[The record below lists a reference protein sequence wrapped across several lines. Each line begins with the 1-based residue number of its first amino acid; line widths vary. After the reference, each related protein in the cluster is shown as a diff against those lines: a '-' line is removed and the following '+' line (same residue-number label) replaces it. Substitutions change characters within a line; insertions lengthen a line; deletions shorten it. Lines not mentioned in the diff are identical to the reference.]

1 MRILIE
7 EYQYEYEDVYDVLK
21 GLGVLQNVEGKVCL
35 SYVGYYF
42 NDDPDVNDCVFI
54 LPKVLLE
61 GEFGKE
67 KVFGH
72 IEPKDLIN
80 AEDCK
85 ELTTEEHTFIY
96 NLSVWIYRA
105 ITVFRDHE
113 FDRVEDGKRQ
123 SSIVFYKQAPMM
135 GHTRK
140 RRANTFLDV
149 LLTLQEWNKR
159 NESFVMFILKNL
171 HSGYN
176 KINWT
181 RTISRSQAVIQESIG
196 STRRQD
202 VSYLNPINKKRQ
214 INFDE
219 ELLVIYYSILQHMH
233 DKYGFPVSINVNF
246 PLIRGDKFARYIN
259 GYGKRRLKQIKYKYF
274 SDKALELWELCYAF
288 FDRPDNIM
296 LNVDQREYLLVK
308 SFHIVFEA
316 IIDELIAGDQKLP
329 KELKDQP
336 DGKRVDHLYQYKELT
351 NNDTDDNIYYIG
363 DSKYYKRGNSLG
375 NESVY
380 KQFTYARNV
389 IQWNID
395 LFNDGKAEDRNG
407 HVKLRDDVTEGYN
420 IIPNF
425 FISANQNVLQ
435 PEDDIKLIDSD
446 KEAGQ
451 SRQQYYLSRQFE
463 NRLFDRDTFLLAHY
477 DVNFL
482 FVIALYGRN
491 HQSSKVAWR
500 NKVRKMFRKE
510 IQQML
515 KDNFEFYAMTAHAD
529 VNADTYIKENFQT
542 LLGKVF
548 HPFENREGSDQQ
560 YYSLALRNPDK
571 EYEYYKNVKH
581 DAIRAEEA
589 RRRIADENEQVMFD
603 LKQAFYVAPCE
614 LGVDPRSLPEDVMP
628 IVEPR
633 SHDEIPKQ
641 FLTMHYLEN
650 YADTTIL
657 IGIVNGLDHLHWI
670 FSRKGGKRDD
680 AYNVRLGKEVHGGVV
695 KSRDYVRH
703 AKFVILYN
711 VGENKVYKAF
721 RVKNTGELTS
731 EQMIKQDYRN
741 PHHDKYFCYFFDEE
755 ITLGDFDIQGI
766 IEADKKKYEADP
778 KHKEKYAEGQPVYM
792 SGKELIKFRKKC
804 IQI

>member
-21 GLGVLQNVEGKVCL
+21 GLGVLQNVEGKVSL

-140 RRANTFLDV
+140 RMANTFLDV

-159 NESFVMFILKNL
+159 NESFVMFIVKNL

-246 PLIRGDKFARYIN
+246 PLIRGDKFARYIS

-351 NNDTDDNIYYIG
+351 NNDTDNNIYYIG

-375 NESVY
+375 KESVY

-395 LFNDGKAEDRNG
+395 LFNDGKAENRSG

-425 FISANQNVLQ
+425 FISANQNVLR
-435 PEDDIKLIDSD
+435 PENDIKLIDSD
-446 KEAGQ
+446 KEDGKR
-451 SRQQYYLSRQFE
+451 RQQYYLSRQFE

-482 FVIALYGRN
+482 FVVALYGRN
-491 HQSSKVAWR
+491 NSASKVQWR
-500 NKVRKMFRKE
+500 NKVRRMFRIE

-515 KDNFEFYAMTAHAD
+515 KENFEFYAMTAKSD
-529 VNADTYIKENFQT
+529 VNPDAYLRENFQQV
-542 LLGKVF
+542 LGKVY
-548 HPFENREGSDQQ
+548 HPFDNREGSDQQ
-560 YYSLALRNPDK
+560 YFSLALRKPEK
-571 EYEYYKNVKH
+571 EA
-581 DAIRAEEA
+581 DAAIREKVAS
-589 RRRIADENEQVMFD
+589 ENEAVMFE
-603 LKQAFYVAPCE
+603 LKHAFYIAKCP
-614 LGVDPRSLPEDVMP
+614 LGVDPRTLPEDVMP
-628 IVEPR
+628 RVEARP
-633 SHDEIPKQ
+633 HDVIPKQ

-650 YADTTIL
+650 YPKATFL
-657 IGIVNGLDHLHWI
+657 IGIVNGMEHLHWI

-680 AYNVRLGKEVHGGVV
+680 AYNVRLGKEAHGGVV
-695 KSRDYVRH
+695 KSRDYVKH

-711 VGENKVYKAF
+711 AGENKVYKAF
-721 RVKNTGELTS
+721 RVKNTGELTR
-731 EQMIKQDYRN
+731 EQMISQGYLR
-741 PHHDKYFCYFFDEE
+741 PRHDKYFCYFFDEE
-755 ITLGDFDIQGI
+755 ITLGEFDIHGI
-766 IEADKKKYEADP
+766 IEADKKKHEVDA
-778 KHKEKYAEGQPVYM
+778 KQKEKYAEGQPIFM
-792 SGKELIKFRKKC
+792 SGEELIKFRK
-804 IQI
+804 

>member
-7 EYQYEYEDVYDVLK
+7 EYQYDYEDVYGVLK
-21 GLGVLQNVEGKVCL
+21 GLGVLQDVEGKVSL

-42 NDDPDVNDCVFI
+42 NDDPDVSDCVFI

-72 IEPKDLIN
+72 IEPKNLIN
-80 AEDCK
+80 AEECK
-85 ELTTEEHTFIY
+85 ELTSEEHTFIY

-113 FDRVEDGKRQ
+113 FDRMEDGKRQ
-123 SSIVFYKQAPMM
+123 SSIVLYKQAPMM

-140 RRANTFLDV
+140 RKANTFLDV

-159 NESFVMFILKNL
+159 NESFVMFIVKNL
-171 HSGYN
+171 HAGYN

-181 RTISRSQAVIQESIG
+181 RTISRSQAVIQESISG
-196 STRRQD
+196 TRRQD

-219 ELLVIYYSILQHMH
+219 ELLIIYYSILQHMH

-246 PLIRGDKFARYIN
+246 PLIRGDKFKRYID

-316 IIDELIAGDQKLP
+316 IIDDLLTGDQKLP

-336 DGKRVDHLYQYKELT
+336 DGKRVDHLYQYQELT
-351 NNDTDDNIYYIG
+351 NNTTNDNIYYIG

-375 NESVY
+375 KESIC

-395 LFNDGKAEDRNG
+395 LFNDGKAEDQIG

-446 KEAGQ
+446 KKAEKR
-451 SRQQYYLSRQFE
+451 RQQYYLSRQFE

-482 FVIALYGRN
+482 FVVALYGRN
-491 HQSSKVAWR
+491 HSASKAQWR
-500 NKVRKMFRKE
+500 NKVRQMFRKE

-515 KDNFEFYAMTAHAD
+515 KENFEFYAMTAKSD
-529 VNADTYIKENFQT
+529 VNPDVYIRENFQQV
-542 LLGKVF
+542 LGKVY
-548 HPFENREGSDQQ
+548 HPFDNREGSDQQ
-560 YYSLALRNPDK
+560 YFSLALRKPEK
-571 EYEYYKNVKH
+571 ET
-581 DAIRAEEA
+581 DAAIRE
-589 RRRIADENEQVMFD
+589 RIASENEAVMFE
-603 LKQAFYVAPCE
+603 LKHVFYIAKCP
-614 LGVDPRSLPEDVMP
+614 LGVDPRTLPEDEMP

-633 SHDEIPKQ
+633 PHDVIPKQ

-650 YADTTIL
+650 YPKATFL
-657 IGIVNGLDHLHWI
+657 IGIVNDMEHLHWI

-695 KSRDYVRH
+695 KSRDYVKH
-703 AKFVILYN
+703 AKFVILYRA
-711 VGENKVYKAF
+711 GENKVYKAF
-721 RVKNTGELTS
+721 RVKNTGELTR
-731 EQMIKQDYRN
+731 EQMINQGYLY
-741 PHHDKYFCYFFDEE
+741 PGHDRYFCYFFDEE
-755 ITLGDFDIQGI
+755 ITLGEFDIEAI
-766 IEADKKKYEADP
+766 IEAERARNA
-778 KHKEKYAEGQPVYM
+778 EYAKGMPLYM
-792 SGKELIKFRKKC
+792 SGEELIKYRKGLTELTLV
-804 IQI
+804 

>member
-7 EYQYEYEDVYDVLK
+7 EYQYDYEDVYDVLK
-21 GLGVLQNVEGKVCL
+21 GLGVLQDVEGKVSL
-35 SYVGYYF
+35 SYVGYYY

-72 IEPKDLIN
+72 IEPRDLIN

-85 ELTTEEHTFIY
+85 DLTSEEHTFIY

-123 SSIVFYKQAPMM
+123 SSIVLYKQAPMM

-140 RRANTFLDV
+140 RKANTFLDV

-159 NESFVMFILKNL
+159 NESFVMFIVKNL

-196 STRRQD
+196 GTRRQD

-214 INFDE
+214 VNFDE

-246 PLIRGDKFARYIN
+246 PLIRGDKFARYIG

-336 DGKRVDHLYQYKELT
+336 DGKRVDHIYQYQELT
-351 NNDTDDNIYYIG
+351 NNTTDDNIYYIG

-375 NESVY
+375 KESIY

-395 LFNDGKAEDRNG
+395 LFNDGKEEEKNG

-425 FISANQNVLQ
+425 FISANQNVLR

-446 KEAGQ
+446 KEADKR
-451 SRQQYYLSRQFE
+451 RQQYYLSRQFE

-482 FVIALYGRN
+482 FVVALYGRN
-491 HQSSKVAWR
+491 HSASKALWR
-500 NKVRKMFRKE
+500 NKVRQMFRKE

-515 KDNFEFYAMTAHAD
+515 KENFEFYAMTAKSD
-529 VNADTYIKENFQT
+529 VNPDVYIKENFQS
-542 LLGKVF
+542 LLGKVY
-548 HPFENREGSDQQ
+548 HPFDNREGSDQQ
-560 YYSLALRNPDK
+560 YFSLALRKPEK
-571 EYEYYKNVKH
+571 ES
-581 DAIRAEEA
+581 DATIRAKVA
-589 RRRIADENEQVMFD
+589 SENEAVMFE
-603 LKQAFYVAPCE
+603 LKNAFYIAKCP
-614 LGVDPRSLPEDVMP
+614 LGVDPRTLPEDKMP

-633 SHDEIPKQ
+633 PHDVIPKQ

-650 YADTTIL
+650 YPKATFL
-657 IGIVNGLDHLHWI
+657 IGIVNGYEHLNWI
-670 FSRKGGKRDD
+670 FSRNGGKRDD
-680 AYNVRLGKEVHGGVV
+680 AYNVRLGKDVHGGVV
-695 KSRDYVRH
+695 KSRDYVKH
-703 AKFVILYN
+703 AKFVILYMD
-711 VGENKVYKAF
+711 GEKKVYKAF
-721 RVKNTGELTS
+721 RVKNTGELTH
-731 EQMIKQDYRN
+731 EQMISQGYLN
-741 PHHDKYFCYFFDEE
+741 PRHDRYFCYFFDEE
-755 ITLGDFDIQGI
+755 ITLGEFDIETI
-766 IEADKKKYEADP
+766 IEA
-778 KHKEKYAEGQPVYM
+778 EKTRNAGYAKGMPIYVNGE
-792 SGKELIKFRKKC
+792 ELIKLRK
-804 IQI
+804 

>member
-21 GLGVLQNVEGKVCL
+21 GLGVLQDVEGKVSL

-42 NDDPDVNDCVFI
+42 NDDPDVNNCVFI

-85 ELTTEEHTFIY
+85 ELTSEEHTFIY

-159 NESFVMFILKNL
+159 NESFVMFIVKDL

-246 PLIRGDKFARYIN
+246 PLIRGDKFARYIS

-296 LNVDQREYLLVK
+296 LNVDQREYMLVK

-375 NESVY
+375 KESVY

-395 LFNDGKAEDRNG
+395 LFNDGKAEDRSG

-425 FISANQNVLQ
+425 FISANQNVLR
-435 PEDDIKLIDSD
+435 PENDIKLIDSD
-446 KEAGQ
+446 KEDGKR
-451 SRQQYYLSRQFE
+451 RQQYYLSRQFE

-482 FVIALYGRN
+482 FVVALYGRN
-491 HQSSKVAWR
+491 NSASKVQWR
-500 NKVRKMFRKE
+500 NKVRRMFRIE

-515 KDNFEFYAMTAHAD
+515 KENFEFYAMTAKSD
-529 VNADTYIKENFQT
+529 VNPDAYLRENFQQV
-542 LLGKVF
+542 LGKVY
-548 HPFENREGSDQQ
+548 HPFDNREGSDQQ
-560 YYSLALRNPDK
+560 YFSLALRKPEK
-571 EYEYYKNVKH
+571 EA
-581 DAIRAEEA
+581 DAAIREKVAS
-589 RRRIADENEQVMFD
+589 ENEAVMFE
-603 LKQAFYVAPCE
+603 LKHAFYIAKCP
-614 LGVDPRSLPEDVMP
+614 LGVDPRTLPEDVMP
-628 IVEPR
+628 RVEARP
-633 SHDEIPKQ
+633 HDVIPKQ

-650 YADTTIL
+650 YPKATFL
-657 IGIVNGLDHLHWI
+657 IGIVNGMEHLHWI

-680 AYNVRLGKEVHGGVV
+680 AYNVRLGKEAHGGVV
-695 KSRDYVRH
+695 KSRDYVKH

-711 VGENKVYKAF
+711 AGENKVYKAF
-721 RVKNTGELTS
+721 RVKNTGELTR
-731 EQMIKQDYRN
+731 EQMISQGYLR
-741 PHHDKYFCYFFDEE
+741 PRHDKYFCYFFDEE
-755 ITLGDFDIQGI
+755 ITLGEFYIHGI
-766 IEADKKKYEADP
+766 IEADKKKHEVDA
-778 KHKEKYAEGQPVYM
+778 KQKEEYAEGQPIFM
-792 SGKELIKFRKKC
+792 SGEELIKFRK
-804 IQI
+804 

>member
-7 EYQYEYEDVYDVLK
+7 EYQYDYEDVYDVLR
-21 GLGVLQNVEGKVCL
+21 GLGVLQDVEGKVSL

-72 IEPKDLIN
+72 FEPRDLIK

-85 ELTTEEHTFIY
+85 DLTTEEHAFIY

-113 FDRVEDGKRQ
+113 FDRMEDGKRQ
-123 SSIVFYKQAPMM
+123 SSIVLYKRAPMM

-140 RRANTFLDV
+140 RKANTFLDV

-159 NESFVMFILKNL
+159 NESFVMFIVKNL
-171 HSGYN
+171 HSGHN
-176 KINWT
+176 KINWM

-196 STRRQD
+196 GTCRQD

-246 PLIRGDKFARYIN
+246 PLIRGDKFKRYIG

-274 SDKALELWELCYAF
+274 SDKALELWELSYAF

-308 SFHIVFEA
+308 SFHVVFEA

-336 DGKRVDHLYQYKELT
+336 DGKRVDHIYQYHELT
-351 NNDTDDNIYYIG
+351 NNDKDDNIYYIG

-375 NESVY
+375 KESIY

-395 LFNDGKAEDRNG
+395 LFNDGKTEEKYG

-425 FISANQNVLQ
+425 FISANQNVLL
-435 PEDDIKLIDSD
+435 PEDDIKLIDND
-446 KEAGQ
+446 KEADKR
-451 SRQQYYLSRQFE
+451 RQQYYLSRQFK

-482 FVIALYGRN
+482 FVVALYGRN
-491 HQSSKVAWR
+491 HSASKAQWRSKVR
-500 NKVRKMFRKE
+500 QMFRNE

-515 KDNFEFYAMTAHAD
+515 KENFEFYAITAKSD
-529 VNADTYIKENFQT
+529 VNPDVYIKENFQK
-542 LLGKVF
+542 LLGKVY
-548 HPFENREGSDQQ
+548 HPFDNREGSDQQ
-560 YYSLALRNPDK
+560 YFSLALRKPEKEK
-571 EYEYYKNVKH
+571 EYYEKVVKNPALGEKMMK
-581 DAIRAEEA
+581 E
-589 RRRIADENEQVMFD
+589 IADENEAVMFD
-603 LKQAFYVAPCE
+603 LRQAFYIAKCPLGIAP
-614 LGVDPRSLPEDVMP
+614 RMLPEDEMP

-633 SHDEIPKQ
+633 PHDVIPKQ

-650 YADTTIL
+650 YPKATFL
-657 IGIVNGLDHLHWI
+657 IGIVNGYEHLNWI
-670 FSRKGGKRDD
+670 FSRNGGKRDD
-680 AYNVRLGKEVHGGVV
+680 AYNVRLGKDVHGGVV
-695 KSRDYVRH
+695 KSRDYVKH
-703 AKFVILYN
+703 AKFVILYMD
-711 VGENKVYKAF
+711 GEKKVYKAF
-721 RVKNTGELTS
+721 RVKNTGELS
-731 EQMIKQDYRN
+731 REQMISQGYLN
-741 PHHDKYFCYFFDEE
+741 PRHDRYFCYFFDEE
-755 ITLGDFDIQGI
+755 ITLGNFDINEI
-766 IEADKKKYEADP
+766 IKTDKKKHEADT
-778 KHKEKYAEGQPVYM
+778 KQKEEYAKGQPVFM
-792 SGKELIKFRKKC
+792 SGEELIKFRK
-804 IQI
+804 

>member
-21 GLGVLQNVEGKVCL
+21 GLGVLQDVEGKVSL

-42 NDDPDVNDCVFI
+42 NDNPDVNDCVFI

-80 AEDCK
+80 ADECK
-85 ELTTEEHTFIY
+85 DLTSEEHTFIY

-123 SSIVFYKQAPMM
+123 SSIVLYKQAPTM

-140 RRANTFLDV
+140 RKANTFLDV

-159 NESFVMFILKNL
+159 NESFVMFMVKNL

-181 RTISRSQAVIQESIG
+181 RTISRSQAVIQESTSG
-196 STRRQD
+196 TRRQD

-219 ELLVIYYSILQHMH
+219 ELLIIYYSILQHMH
-233 DKYGFPVSINVNF
+233 DEYGFPVRINVNF
-246 PLIRGDKFARYIN
+246 SLIQGEKFKRYIN

-274 SDKALELWELCYAF
+274 SDKALELWEMCYAF
-288 FDRPDNIM
+288 FDRPNNIM

-316 IIDELIAGDQKLP
+316 IIDELIAGDQTLP
-329 KELKDQP
+329 KELKDQA
-336 DGKRVDHLYQYKELT
+336 DGKRVDHLYQYQELT
-351 NNDTDDNIYYIG
+351 NNDKNENIYYIG

-375 NESVY
+375 KESIY

-395 LFNDGKAEDRNG
+395 LFNDGKAEEKNG
-407 HVKLRDDVTEGYN
+407 HAKLRDDVTEGYN

-425 FISANQNVLQ
+425 FISANQNVLLA
-435 PEDDIKLIDSD
+435 EDDIKLIDSD
-446 KEAGQ
+446 KEENRR
-451 SRQQYYLSRQFE
+451 RQQYYLSRQFE

-482 FVIALYGRN
+482 FVVALYGRN
-491 HQSSKVAWR
+491 NSASKELWR
-500 NKVRKMFRKE
+500 QKVRKMFRTE
-510 IQQML
+510 IQKML
-515 KDNFEFYAMTAHAD
+515 KENFEFYAMTAKSN
-529 VNADTYIKENFQT
+529 VNPDAYIRENFQQV
-542 LLGKVF
+542 LGKVY
-548 HPFENREGSDQQ
+548 HPFDNREGSDQQ
-560 YYSLALRNPDK
+560 YFSLALRKPEKESNPEVSAK
-571 EYEYYKNVKH
+571 ISN
-581 DAIRAEEA
+581 
-589 RRRIADENEQVMFD
+589 ENEAVMFA
-603 LKQAFYVAPCE
+603 LRQAFYIAKCP
-614 LGVDPRSLPEDVMP
+614 LGVDPKTLPEDVMP
-628 IVEPR
+628 KVEARP
-633 SHDEIPKQ
+633 HDEIPKEY
-641 FLTMHYLEN
+641 LTMHHLEQ
-650 YADTTIL
+650 YPDATFL
-657 IGIVNGLDHLHWI
+657 IGGFNGVNQLNWI
-670 FSRKGGKRDD
+670 FSRRGGKRDD
-680 AYNVRLGKEVHGGVV
+680 AYNVRIGKDVHGGVI
-695 KSRDYVRH
+695 KSRENIRH
-703 AKFVILYN
+703 AKFVILYEFEKEDK
-711 VGENKVYKAF
+711 GVYKAF
-721 RVKNTGELTS
+721 RVKNIGELTKQ
-731 EQMIKQDYRN
+731 QMVDTGYIN
-741 PHHDKYFCYFFDEE
+741 PRHDAYLCYFFDEE
-755 ITLGDFDIQGI
+755 ITLGEFDIKKI
-766 IEADKKKYEADP
+766 IEADRMKHEADT
-778 KHKEKYAEGQPVYM
+778 KQKKEYAEGQPVYM
-792 SGKELIKFRKKC
+792 SGKELINFRK
-804 IQI
+804 

>member
-7 EYQYEYEDVYDVLK
+7 EYQYKYEDVCDVLK
-21 GLGVLQNVEGKVCL
+21 GLGVLQDVEGKVSL

-72 IEPKDLIN
+72 IEPRDLIN

-85 ELTTEEHTFIY
+85 DLTTEEHTFIY

-123 SSIVFYKQAPMM
+123 SSIVLYKQAPMM

-140 RRANTFLDV
+140 RKANTFLDV

-159 NESFVMFILKNL
+159 NESFVMFIVKNL

-196 STRRQD
+196 GTRRQD

-246 PLIRGDKFARYIN
+246 PLIRGDKFKRYIDS
-259 GYGKRRLKQIKYKYF
+259 YGKRRLKQIKYKYF

-336 DGKRVDHLYQYKELT
+336 DGKRVDHLYQYQELT
-351 NNDTDDNIYYIG
+351 NNDKNDNIYYIG

-375 NESVY
+375 KESIY

-395 LFNDGKAEDRNG
+395 LFNDGKAEEKSG

-425 FISANQNVLQ
+425 FISANQNVLR

-446 KEAGQ
+446 KEE
-451 SRQQYYLSRQFE
+451 SKRRQQYYLSRQFE

-482 FVIALYGRN
+482 FVVAFYGRN
-491 HQSSKVAWR
+491 NAASKVQWR
-500 NKVRKMFRKE
+500 NKVRRMFRTE

-515 KDNFEFYAMTAHAD
+515 KENFEFYAMTAKSD
-529 VNADTYIKENFQT
+529 VSPDTYIRENFQQV
-542 LLGKVF
+542 LGKVY
-548 HPFENREGSDQQ
+548 HPFDNREGSDQQ
-560 YYSLALRNPDK
+560 YFSLALRKPEKESNPEVSAK
-571 EYEYYKNVKH
+571 ISN
-581 DAIRAEEA
+581 
-589 RRRIADENEQVMFD
+589 ENEAVMFA
-603 LKQAFYVAPCE
+603 LRQAFYIAKCP
-614 LGVDPRSLPEDVMP
+614 LGVDPKTLPEDIMP
-628 IVEPR
+628 KVEARP
-633 SHDEIPKQ
+633 HDEIPKEY
-641 FLTMHYLEN
+641 LTMHHLEQ
-650 YADTTIL
+650 YPDATFL
-657 IGIVNGLDHLHWI
+657 IGGFNGVNQLNWI
-670 FSRKGGKRDD
+670 FSRRGGKRDD
-680 AYNVRLGKEVHGGVV
+680 AYNVRIGKDVHGGVI
-695 KSRDYVRH
+695 KSRENIRH
-703 AKFVILYN
+703 AKFVILYEFEKEDK
-711 VGENKVYKAF
+711 GVYKAF
-721 RVKNTGELTS
+721 RVKNVGELTKQ
-731 EQMIKQDYRN
+731 QMIDTGYIN
-741 PHHDKYFCYFFDEE
+741 PRHEVYLCYFFDEE
-755 ITLGDFDIQGI
+755 ITLGEFDIKKI
-766 IEADKKKYEADP
+766 IEADRMKHEADS
-778 KHKEKYAEGQPVYM
+778 KQKKEYAEGQPVYM
-792 SGKELIKFRKKC
+792 SGKELINFRK
-804 IQI
+804 

>member
-21 GLGVLQNVEGKVCL
+21 GLGVLQDVEGKVSL

-123 SSIVFYKQAPMM
+123 LSIVFYKQAPMM

-140 RRANTFLDV
+140 RMANTFLDV

-159 NESFVMFILKNL
+159 NESFVMFIVKNL

-246 PLIRGDKFARYIN
+246 PLIRGDKFARYIS

-375 NESVY
+375 KESVY

-395 LFNDGKAEDRNG
+395 LFNDGKAEDRSG

-425 FISANQNVLQ
+425 FISANQNVLR
-435 PEDDIKLIDSD
+435 PENDIKLIDSD
-446 KEAGQ
+446 KEDGKR
-451 SRQQYYLSRQFE
+451 RQQYYLSRQFE

-482 FVIALYGRN
+482 FVVALYGRN
-491 HQSSKVAWR
+491 NSASKVQWR
-500 NKVRKMFRKE
+500 NKVRRMFRIE

-515 KDNFEFYAMTAHAD
+515 KENFEFYAMTAKSD
-529 VNADTYIKENFQT
+529 VNPDAYLRENFQQV
-542 LLGKVF
+542 LGKVY
-548 HPFENREGSDQQ
+548 HPFDNREGSDQQ
-560 YYSLALRNPDK
+560 YFSLALRKPEK
-571 EYEYYKNVKH
+571 EA
-581 DAIRAEEA
+581 DAAIREKVAS
-589 RRRIADENEQVMFD
+589 ENEAVMFE
-603 LKQAFYVAPCE
+603 LKHAFYIAKCP
-614 LGVDPRSLPEDVMP
+614 LGVDPRTLPEDVMP
-628 IVEPR
+628 RVEARP
-633 SHDEIPKQ
+633 HDVIPKQ

-650 YADTTIL
+650 YPKATFL
-657 IGIVNGLDHLHWI
+657 IGIVNGMEHLHWI

-680 AYNVRLGKEVHGGVV
+680 AYNVRLGKEAHGGVV
-695 KSRDYVRH
+695 KSRDYVKH

-711 VGENKVYKAF
+711 AGENKVYKAF
-721 RVKNTGELTS
+721 RVKNTGELTR
-731 EQMIKQDYRN
+731 EQMISQGYLR
-741 PHHDKYFCYFFDEE
+741 PRHDKYFCYFFDEE
-755 ITLGDFDIQGI
+755 ITLGEFDIHGI
-766 IEADKKKYEADP
+766 IEADKKKREVDA
-778 KHKEKYAEGQPVYM
+778 KQKEEYAEGQPIFM
-792 SGKELIKFRKKC
+792 SGEELIKFRK
-804 IQI
+804 

>member
-21 GLGVLQNVEGKVCL
+21 GLGVLQDVEGKVSL

-159 NESFVMFILKNL
+159 NESFVMFIVKDL

-246 PLIRGDKFARYIN
+246 PLIRGDKFARYIS

-274 SDKALELWELCYAF
+274 SDKALELWELCHAF

-296 LNVDQREYLLVK
+296 LNVDQREYMLVK

-375 NESVY
+375 KESVY

-395 LFNDGKAEDRNG
+395 LFNDGKAEDRSG

-425 FISANQNVLQ
+425 FISANQNVLR
-435 PEDDIKLIDSD
+435 PENDIKLIDSD
-446 KEAGQ
+446 KEDGKR
-451 SRQQYYLSRQFE
+451 RQQYYLSRQFE

-482 FVIALYGRN
+482 FVVALYGRN
-491 HQSSKVAWR
+491 NSASKVQWR
-500 NKVRKMFRKE
+500 NKVRRMFRIE

-515 KDNFEFYAMTAHAD
+515 KENFEFYAMTAKSD
-529 VNADTYIKENFQT
+529 VNPDAYLRENFQQV
-542 LLGKVF
+542 LGKVY
-548 HPFENREGSDQQ
+548 HPFDNREGSDQQ
-560 YYSLALRNPDK
+560 YFSLALRKPEK
-571 EYEYYKNVKH
+571 EA
-581 DAIRAEEA
+581 DAAIREKVAS
-589 RRRIADENEQVMFD
+589 ENEAVMFE
-603 LKQAFYVAPCE
+603 LKHAFYIAKCP
-614 LGVDPRSLPEDVMP
+614 LGVDPITLPEDVMP
-628 IVEPR
+628 RVEARP
-633 SHDEIPKQ
+633 HDVIPKQ

-650 YADTTIL
+650 YPKATFL
-657 IGIVNGLDHLHWI
+657 IGIVNGMEHLHWI

-680 AYNVRLGKEVHGGVV
+680 AYNVRLGKEAHGGVV
-695 KSRDYVRH
+695 KSRDYVKH

-711 VGENKVYKAF
+711 AGENKVYKAF
-721 RVKNTGELTS
+721 RVKNTGELTR
-731 EQMIKQDYRN
+731 EQMISQGYLR
-741 PHHDKYFCYFFDEE
+741 PRHDKYFCYFFDEE
-755 ITLGDFDIQGI
+755 ITLGEFDIHGI
-766 IEADKKKYEADP
+766 IEADKKKHEVDA
-778 KHKEKYAEGQPVYM
+778 KQKEEYAEGQPIFM
-792 SGKELIKFRKKC
+792 SGEELIKFRK
-804 IQI
+804 

>member
-7 EYQYEYEDVYDVLK
+7 EYQYDYEDVYDVLK
-21 GLGVLQNVEGKVCL
+21 GLGVLQDVEGKVSL
-35 SYVGYYF
+35 SYVGYYY

-72 IEPKDLIN
+72 IEPRDLIN

-85 ELTTEEHTFIY
+85 DLTSEEHTFIY

-123 SSIVFYKQAPMM
+123 SSIVLYKQAPMM

-140 RRANTFLDV
+140 RKANTFLDV

-159 NESFVMFILKNL
+159 NESFVMFIVKNL

-181 RTISRSQAVIQESIG
+181 RTISRSQTVIQESIG
-196 STRRQD
+196 GTRRQD

-214 INFDE
+214 VSFDE

-246 PLIRGDKFARYIN
+246 PLIRGDKFARYIG

-274 SDKALELWELCYAF
+274 SDKALELWELCYTF

-336 DGKRVDHLYQYKELT
+336 DGKRVDHIYQYQELT
-351 NNDTDDNIYYIG
+351 NNTTDDNIYYIG

-375 NESVY
+375 KESIY

-395 LFNDGKAEDRNG
+395 LFNDGKEEEKNG

-425 FISANQNVLQ
+425 FISANQNVLR

-446 KEAGQ
+446 KEADKR
-451 SRQQYYLSRQFE
+451 RQQYYLSRQFE

-482 FVIALYGRN
+482 FVVALYGRN
-491 HQSSKVAWR
+491 HSASKALWR
-500 NKVRKMFRKE
+500 NKVRQMFRKE

-515 KDNFEFYAMTAHAD
+515 KENFEFYAMTAKSD
-529 VNADTYIKENFQT
+529 VNPDVYIKENFQS
-542 LLGKVF
+542 LLGKVY
-548 HPFENREGSDQQ
+548 HPFDNREGSDQQ
-560 YYSLALRNPDK
+560 YFSLALRKPEK
-571 EYEYYKNVKH
+571 ES
-581 DAIRAEEA
+581 DATIRAKVA
-589 RRRIADENEQVMFD
+589 SENEAVMFE
-603 LKQAFYVAPCE
+603 LKNAFYIAKCP
-614 LGVDPRSLPEDVMP
+614 LGVDPRTLPEDKMP
-628 IVEPR
+628 IIEPR
-633 SHDEIPKQ
+633 PHDVIPKQ

-650 YADTTIL
+650 YPKATFL
-657 IGIVNGLDHLHWI
+657 IGIVNGYEHLNWI
-670 FSRKGGKRDD
+670 FSRNGGKRDD
-680 AYNVRLGKEVHGGVV
+680 AYNVRLGKDVHGGVV
-695 KSRDYVRH
+695 KSRDYVKH
-703 AKFVILYN
+703 AKFVILYMD
-711 VGENKVYKAF
+711 GEKKVYKAF
-721 RVKNTGELTS
+721 RVKNTGELTH
-731 EQMIKQDYRN
+731 EQMISQGYLN
-741 PHHDKYFCYFFDEE
+741 PRHNRYFCYFFDEE
-755 ITLGDFDIQGI
+755 ITLGEFDIETI
-766 IEADKKKYEADP
+766 IEA
-778 KHKEKYAEGQPVYM
+778 EKTRNAGYAKGMPIYM
-792 SGKELIKFRKKC
+792 NGEELIKFRK
-804 IQI
+804 

>member
-7 EYQYEYEDVYDVLK
+7 EYQYDYEDVYDVLK
-21 GLGVLQNVEGKVCL
+21 GLGVLQDVEGKVSL
-35 SYVGYYF
+35 SYVGYYY

-72 IEPKDLIN
+72 IEPRDLIN

-85 ELTTEEHTFIY
+85 DLTSEEHTFIY

-123 SSIVFYKQAPMM
+123 SSIVLYKQAPMM

-140 RRANTFLDV
+140 RKANTFLDV

-159 NESFVMFILKNL
+159 NESFVMFIVKNL

-196 STRRQD
+196 GTRRQD

-214 INFDE
+214 VNFDE

-246 PLIRGDKFARYIN
+246 PLIRGDKFARHIG

-336 DGKRVDHLYQYKELT
+336 DGKRVDHIYQYQELT
-351 NNDTDDNIYYIG
+351 NNTTDDNIYYIG

-375 NESVY
+375 KESIY

-395 LFNDGKAEDRNG
+395 LFNDGKEEEKNG

-425 FISANQNVLQ
+425 FISANQNVLR

-446 KEAGQ
+446 KEADKR
-451 SRQQYYLSRQFE
+451 RQQYYLSRQFE

-482 FVIALYGRN
+482 FVVALYGRN
-491 HQSSKVAWR
+491 HSASKALWR
-500 NKVRKMFRKE
+500 NKVRQMFRKE

-515 KDNFEFYAMTAHAD
+515 KENFEFYAMTAKSD
-529 VNADTYIKENFQT
+529 VNPDVYIKENFQS
-542 LLGKVF
+542 LLGKVY
-548 HPFENREGSDQQ
+548 HPFDNREGSDQQ
-560 YYSLALRNPDK
+560 YFSLALRKPEK
-571 EYEYYKNVKH
+571 ES
-581 DAIRAEEA
+581 DATIRAKVA
-589 RRRIADENEQVMFD
+589 SENEAVMFE
-603 LKQAFYVAPCE
+603 LKNAFYIAKCP
-614 LGVDPRSLPEDVMP
+614 LGVDPRTLPEDKMP

-633 SHDEIPKQ
+633 PHDVIPKQ

-650 YADTTIL
+650 YPKATFL
-657 IGIVNGLDHLHWI
+657 IGIVNGYEHLNWI
-670 FSRKGGKRDD
+670 FSRNGGKRDD
-680 AYNVRLGKEVHGGVV
+680 AYNVRLGKDVHGGVV
-695 KSRDYVRH
+695 KSRDYVKH
-703 AKFVILYN
+703 AKFVILYMD
-711 VGENKVYKAF
+711 GEKKVYKAF
-721 RVKNTGELTS
+721 RVKNTGELTH
-731 EQMIKQDYRN
+731 EQ
-741 PHHDKYFCYFFDEE
+741 
-755 ITLGDFDIQGI
+755 
-766 IEADKKKYEADP
+766 
-778 KHKEKYAEGQPVYM
+778 
-792 SGKELIKFRKKC
+792 
-804 IQI
+804 

>member
-21 GLGVLQNVEGKVCL
+21 GLGVLQDVEGKVSL

-140 RRANTFLDV
+140 RMANTFLDV

-159 NESFVMFILKNL
+159 NESFVMFIVKNL

-246 PLIRGDKFARYIN
+246 PLIRGDKFARYIS

-375 NESVY
+375 KESVY

-395 LFNDGKAEDRNG
+395 LFNDGKAEDRSG

-425 FISANQNVLQ
+425 FISANQNVLR
-435 PEDDIKLIDSD
+435 PENDIKLIDSD
-446 KEAGQ
+446 KEDGKR
-451 SRQQYYLSRQFE
+451 RQQYYLSRQFE

-482 FVIALYGRN
+482 FVVALYGRN
-491 HQSSKVAWR
+491 NSASKVQWR
-500 NKVRKMFRKE
+500 NKVRRMFRIE

-515 KDNFEFYAMTAHAD
+515 KENFEFYAMTAKSD
-529 VNADTYIKENFQT
+529 VNPDAYLRENFQQV
-542 LLGKVF
+542 LGKVY
-548 HPFENREGSDQQ
+548 HPFDNREGSDQQ
-560 YYSLALRNPDK
+560 YFSLALRKPEK
-571 EYEYYKNVKH
+571 EA
-581 DAIRAEEA
+581 DAAIREKVAS
-589 RRRIADENEQVMFD
+589 ENEAVMFE
-603 LKQAFYVAPCE
+603 LKHAFYIAKCP
-614 LGVDPRSLPEDVMP
+614 LGVDPRTLPEDVMP
-628 IVEPR
+628 RVEARP
-633 SHDEIPKQ
+633 HDVIPKQ

-650 YADTTIL
+650 YPKATFL
-657 IGIVNGLDHLHWI
+657 IGIVNGMEHLHWI

-680 AYNVRLGKEVHGGVV
+680 AYNVRLGKEAHGGVV
-695 KSRDYVRH
+695 KSRDYVKH

-711 VGENKVYKAF
+711 AGENKVYKAF
-721 RVKNTGELTS
+721 RVKNTGELTH
-731 EQMIKQDYRN
+731 EQMISQGYLR
-741 PHHDKYFCYFFDEE
+741 PRHDKYFCYFFDEE
-755 ITLGDFDIQGI
+755 ITLGEFDIHGI
-766 IEADKKKYEADP
+766 IEADKKKHEVDA
-778 KHKEKYAEGQPVYM
+778 KQKEEYAEGQPIFM
-792 SGKELIKFRKKC
+792 SGDELIKFRK
-804 IQI
+804 

>member
-21 GLGVLQNVEGKVCL
+21 GLGVLQDVEGKVSL

-123 SSIVFYKQAPMM
+123 SSIVLYKQAPMM

-140 RRANTFLDV
+140 RKANTFLDV

-159 NESFVMFILKNL
+159 NESFVMFIVKNL

-181 RTISRSQAVIQESIG
+181 RTISRSQAVIQEGIG
-196 STRRQD
+196 GTRRQD

-246 PLIRGDKFARYIN
+246 PLIRGDKFERYIN

-336 DGKRVDHLYQYKELT
+336 DGKRVDHLYQYQELT
-351 NNDTDDNIYYIG
+351 NNDKNDNIYYIG

-375 NESVY
+375 KESIY

-451 SRQQYYLSRQFE
+451 RRQQYYLSRQFE

-542 LLGKVF
+542 LLGKVY

-560 YYSLALRNPDK
+560 YFSLALRKPEKERNPK
-571 EYEYYKNVKH
+571 VSAKISN
-581 DAIRAEEA
+581 
-589 RRRIADENEQVMFD
+589 ENEAVMFA
-603 LKQAFYVAPCE
+603 LRQAFYIAKCP
-614 LGVDPRSLPEDVMP
+614 LGVDPKTLPEDIMP
-628 IVEPR
+628 KVEARP
-633 SHDEIPKQ
+633 HDEIPKEY
-641 FLTMHYLEN
+641 LTMHHLEQ
-650 YADTTIL
+650 YPDATFL
-657 IGIVNGLDHLHWI
+657 IGGFNGVNQLNWI
-670 FSRKGGKRDD
+670 FSRRGGKRDD
-680 AYNVRLGKEVHGGVV
+680 AYNVRIGKDVHGGVI
-695 KSRDYVRH
+695 KSRENIRH
-703 AKFVILYN
+703 AKFVILYEFEKEDK
-711 VGENKVYKAF
+711 GVYKAF
-721 RVKNTGELTS
+721 RVKNIGELTKQ
-731 EQMIKQDYRN
+731 QMIDTGYIN
-741 PHHDKYFCYFFDEE
+741 PRHDAYLCYFFDEE
-755 ITLGDFDIQGI
+755 ITLGEFDIKKI
-766 IEADKKKYEADP
+766 IEADRMKHEADS
-778 KHKEKYAEGQPVYM
+778 KQKKEYADGQPVYM
-792 SGKELIKFRKKC
+792 SGKELINYRK
-804 IQI
+804 

>member
-21 GLGVLQNVEGKVCL
+21 GLGVLQNVEGKVSL

-42 NDDPDVNDCVFI
+42 NDDPNVNDCVFI

-80 AEDCK
+80 AEECK
-85 ELTTEEHTFIY
+85 DLTSEEHTFIY

-113 FDRVEDGKRQ
+113 FDRVDDGKRQ

-159 NESFVMFILKNL
+159 NESFVMFIVKNL

-246 PLIRGDKFARYIN
+246 PLIRCDKFARYIS

-375 NESVY
+375 KESVY

-395 LFNDGKAEDRNG
+395 LFNDGKAEDRSG

-425 FISANQNVLQ
+425 FISANQNVLH
-435 PEDDIKLIDSD
+435 PENDIKLIDSD
-446 KEAGQ
+446 KEDGKR
-451 SRQQYYLSRQFE
+451 RQQYYLSRQFE

-482 FVIALYGRN
+482 FVVALYGRN
-491 HQSSKVAWR
+491 NSASKVQWR
-500 NKVRKMFRKE
+500 NKVRRMFRIE

-515 KDNFEFYAMTAHAD
+515 KENFEFYAMTAKSD
-529 VNADTYIKENFQT
+529 VNPDTYLRENFQQV
-542 LLGKVF
+542 LGKVY
-548 HPFENREGSDQQ
+548 HPFDNREGSDQQ
-560 YYSLALRNPDK
+560 YFSLALRKPEK
-571 EYEYYKNVKH
+571 EA
-581 DAIRAEEA
+581 DAAIREKVAS
-589 RRRIADENEQVMFD
+589 ENEAVMFE
-603 LKQAFYVAPCE
+603 LKHAFYIAKCP
-614 LGVDPRSLPEDVMP
+614 LGVDPRTLPEDVMP
-628 IVEPR
+628 RVEARP
-633 SHDEIPKQ
+633 HDVIPKQ

-650 YADTTIL
+650 YPKATFL
-657 IGIVNGLDHLHWI
+657 IGIVNGMEHLHWI

-680 AYNVRLGKEVHGGVV
+680 AYNVRLGKEAHGGVV
-695 KSRDYVRH
+695 KSRDYVKH

-711 VGENKVYKAF
+711 AGENKVYKAF
-721 RVKNTGELTS
+721 RVKNTGELTR
-731 EQMIKQDYRN
+731 EQMISQGYLR
-741 PHHDKYFCYFFDEE
+741 PRHDKYFCYFFDEE
-755 ITLGDFDIQGI
+755 ITLGEFDIHGI
-766 IEADKKKYEADP
+766 IEAEKKKHEVDA
-778 KHKEKYAEGQPVYM
+778 KQKEEYAEGQPIFM
-792 SGKELIKFRKKC
+792 SGEELIKFRK
-804 IQI
+804 

>member
-7 EYQYEYEDVYDVLK
+7 EYQYDYEDVYDVLK
-21 GLGVLQNVEGKVCL
+21 GLGVLQDVEGKVSL

-61 GEFGKE
+61 GEFGEE

-72 IEPKDLIN
+72 IEPRDLIN

-85 ELTTEEHTFIY
+85 DLTTEEHTFIY

-123 SSIVFYKQAPMM
+123 SSIVLYKQAPMM

-140 RRANTFLDV
+140 RKANTFLDV

-159 NESFVMFILKNL
+159 NESFVMFIVKNL

-196 STRRQD
+196 GTRRQG

-246 PLIRGDKFARYIN
+246 PLIRGDKFKRYIDS
-259 GYGKRRLKQIKYKYF
+259 YGKRRLKQIKYKYF

-375 NESVY
+375 KESVY

-395 LFNDGKAEDRNG
+395 LFNDGKAEDRSV

-425 FISANQNVLQ
+425 FISANQNVLR
-435 PEDDIKLIDSD
+435 PENDIKLIDSD
-446 KEAGQ
+446 KEDGKR
-451 SRQQYYLSRQFE
+451 RQQYYLSRQFE

-482 FVIALYGRN
+482 FVVALYGRN
-491 HQSSKVAWR
+491 NSASKVQWR
-500 NKVRKMFRKE
+500 NKVRRMFRIE

-515 KDNFEFYAMTAHAD
+515 KENFEFYAMTAKSD
-529 VNADTYIKENFQT
+529 VNPDAYIRENFQQV
-542 LLGKVF
+542 LGKVY
-548 HPFENREGSDQQ
+548 HPFDNREGSDQQ
-560 YYSLALRNPDK
+560 YFSLALRKPEKESNPEVSAK
-571 EYEYYKNVKH
+571 ISN
-581 DAIRAEEA
+581 
-589 RRRIADENEQVMFD
+589 ENEAVMFA
-603 LKQAFYVAPCE
+603 LRQAFYIAKCP
-614 LGVDPRSLPEDVMP
+614 LGVDPKTLPEDIMP
-628 IVEPR
+628 KVEARP
-633 SHDEIPKQ
+633 HDEIPKEY
-641 FLTMHYLEN
+641 LTMHHLEQ
-650 YADTTIL
+650 YPDATFL
-657 IGIVNGLDHLHWI
+657 IGGFNGVNQLNWI
-670 FSRKGGKRDD
+670 FSRRGGKRDD
-680 AYNVRLGKEVHGGVV
+680 AYNVRIGKDVHGGVI
-695 KSRDYVRH
+695 KSRENIRH
-703 AKFVILYN
+703 AKFVILYEFEKEDK
-711 VGENKVYKAF
+711 GVYKAF
-721 RVKNTGELTS
+721 RVKNVGELTKQ
-731 EQMIKQDYRN
+731 QMIDTGYIN
-741 PHHDKYFCYFFDEE
+741 PRHEVYLCYFFDEE
-755 ITLGDFDIQGI
+755 ITLGEFDIKKI
-766 IEADKKKYEADP
+766 IEADRMKHEADS
-778 KHKEKYAEGQPVYM
+778 KQKKEYAEGQPVYM
-792 SGKELIKFRKKC
+792 SGKELINFRK
-804 IQI
+804 

>member
-7 EYQYEYEDVYDVLK
+7 EYQYDYEDVYDVLR
-21 GLGVLQNVEGKVCL
+21 GLGVLQDVEGKVSL

-72 IEPKDLIN
+72 IEPRDLIK

-85 ELTTEEHTFIY
+85 DLTTEEHAFIY

-113 FDRVEDGKRQ
+113 FDRMEDGKRQ
-123 SSIVFYKQAPMM
+123 SSIVLYKRAPMM

-140 RRANTFLDV
+140 RKANTFLDV

-159 NESFVMFILKNL
+159 NESFVMFIVKNL
-171 HSGYN
+171 HSGHN
-176 KINWT
+176 KINWM

-196 STRRQD
+196 GTCRQD

-246 PLIRGDKFARYIN
+246 PLIRGDKFKRYIG

-274 SDKALELWELCYAF
+274 SDKALELWELSYAF

-308 SFHIVFEA
+308 SFHVVFEA

-336 DGKRVDHLYQYKELT
+336 DGKRVDHIYQYHELT
-351 NNDTDDNIYYIG
+351 NNDKDDNIYYIG

-375 NESVY
+375 KESIY

-395 LFNDGKAEDRNG
+395 LFNDGKTEEKYG

-425 FISANQNVLQ
+425 FISANQNVLL
-435 PEDDIKLIDSD
+435 PEDDIKLIDND
-446 KEAGQ
+446 KEADKR
-451 SRQQYYLSRQFE
+451 RQQYYLSRQFK

-482 FVIALYGRN
+482 FVVALYGRN
-491 HQSSKVAWR
+491 HSASKAQWRSKVR
-500 NKVRKMFRKE
+500 QMFRNE

-515 KDNFEFYAMTAHAD
+515 KENFEFYAITAKSD
-529 VNADTYIKENFQT
+529 VNPDVYIKENFQK
-542 LLGKVF
+542 LLGKVY
-548 HPFENREGSDQQ
+548 HPFDNREGSDQQ
-560 YYSLALRNPDK
+560 YFSLALRKPEKEK
-571 EYEYYKNVKH
+571 EYYEKVVKNPALGEKMMK
-581 DAIRAEEA
+581 E
-589 RRRIADENEQVMFD
+589 IADENEALMFD
-603 LKQAFYVAPCE
+603 LRQAFYIAKCPLGIAP
-614 LGVDPRSLPEDVMP
+614 RMLPEDEMP

-633 SHDEIPKQ
+633 PHDVIPKQ

-650 YADTTIL
+650 YPKATFL
-657 IGIVNGLDHLHWI
+657 IGIVNGYEHLNWI
-670 FSRKGGKRDD
+670 FSRNGGKRDD
-680 AYNVRLGKEVHGGVV
+680 AYNVRLGKDVHGGVV
-695 KSRDYVRH
+695 KSRDYVKH
-703 AKFVILYN
+703 AKFVILYMD
-711 VGENKVYKAF
+711 GEKKVYKAF
-721 RVKNTGELTS
+721 RVKNTGELS
-731 EQMIKQDYRN
+731 REQMISQGYLN
-741 PHHDKYFCYFFDEE
+741 PRHDRYFCYFFDEE
-755 ITLGDFDIQGI
+755 ITLGDFDINEI
-766 IEADKKKYEADP
+766 IKTDKKKYEADT
-778 KHKEKYAEGQPVYM
+778 KQKEEYAEGQPVFM
-792 SGKELIKFRKKC
+792 SGEELIKFRK
-804 IQI
+804 

>member
-21 GLGVLQNVEGKVCL
+21 GLGVLQDVEGKVSL

-72 IEPKDLIN
+72 IEPKDLIK

-85 ELTTEEHTFIY
+85 DLTTEEHTFIY

-123 SSIVFYKQAPMM
+123 SSIVLYKQAPMM

-140 RRANTFLDV
+140 RKANTFLDV

-159 NESFVMFILKNL
+159 NESFVMFIVKNL

-214 INFDE
+214 MNFDE
-219 ELLVIYYSILQHMH
+219 ELLVLYYSILQHMH

-246 PLIRGDKFARYIN
+246 PLIRGDKFARYIS

-375 NESVY
+375 KESVY

-451 SRQQYYLSRQFE
+451 RRQQYYLSRQFE

-542 LLGKVF
+542 LLGKVY

-560 YYSLALRNPDK
+560 YFSLALRKPEKESNPEVSAK
-571 EYEYYKNVKH
+571 ISN
-581 DAIRAEEA
+581 
-589 RRRIADENEQVMFD
+589 ENEAVMFA
-603 LKQAFYVAPCE
+603 LRQAFYIAKCP
-614 LGVDPRSLPEDVMP
+614 LGVDPKTLPEDVMP
-628 IVEPR
+628 KVEARP
-633 SHDEIPKQ
+633 HDEIPKEY
-641 FLTMHYLEN
+641 LTMHHLEQ
-650 YADTTIL
+650 YPDATFL
-657 IGIVNGLDHLHWI
+657 IGGFNGVNQLNWI
-670 FSRKGGKRDD
+670 FSRRGGKRDD
-680 AYNVRLGKEVHGGVV
+680 AYNVRIGKDVHGGVI
-695 KSRDYVRH
+695 KSRENIRH
-703 AKFVILYN
+703 AKFVILYEFEKEDK
-711 VGENKVYKAF
+711 GVYKAF
-721 RVKNTGELTS
+721 RVKNIGELTKQ
-731 EQMIKQDYRN
+731 QMIDTGYIN
-741 PHHDKYFCYFFDEE
+741 PRHDAYLCYFFDEE
-755 ITLGDFDIQGI
+755 ITLGEFDIKKI
-766 IEADKKKYEADP
+766 IEADRMKHEADS
-778 KHKEKYAEGQPVYM
+778 KQKKEYAEGQPVYM
-792 SGKELIKFRKKC
+792 SGKELINYRK
-804 IQI
+804 

>member
-21 GLGVLQNVEGKVCL
+21 GLGVLQDVEGKVSL

-85 ELTTEEHTFIY
+85 ELTTEEHKFIY

-159 NESFVMFILKNL
+159 NESFVMFIVKDL

-246 PLIRGDKFARYIN
+246 PLIRGDKFARYIS

-375 NESVY
+375 KESVY

-395 LFNDGKAEDRNG
+395 LFNDGKAEDRSG

-425 FISANQNVLQ
+425 FISANQNVLR
-435 PEDDIKLIDSD
+435 PENDIKLIDSD
-446 KEAGQ
+446 KEDGKR
-451 SRQQYYLSRQFE
+451 RQQYYLSRQFE

-482 FVIALYGRN
+482 FVVALYGRN
-491 HQSSKVAWR
+491 NSASKVQWR
-500 NKVRKMFRKE
+500 NKVRRMFRIE

-515 KDNFEFYAMTAHAD
+515 KENFEFYAMTAKSD
-529 VNADTYIKENFQT
+529 VNPDAYLRENFQQV
-542 LLGKVF
+542 LGKVY
-548 HPFENREGSDQQ
+548 HPFDNREGSDQQ
-560 YYSLALRNPDK
+560 YFSLALRKPEK
-571 EYEYYKNVKH
+571 EA
-581 DAIRAEEA
+581 DAAIREKVAS
-589 RRRIADENEQVMFD
+589 ENEAVMFE
-603 LKQAFYVAPCE
+603 LKHAFYIAKCP
-614 LGVDPRSLPEDVMP
+614 LGVDPRTLPEDVMP
-628 IVEPR
+628 RVEARP
-633 SHDEIPKQ
+633 HDVIPKQ

-650 YADTTIL
+650 YPKATFL
-657 IGIVNGLDHLHWI
+657 IGIVNGMEHLHWI

-680 AYNVRLGKEVHGGVV
+680 AYNVRLGKEAHGGVV
-695 KSRDYVRH
+695 KSRDYVKH

-711 VGENKVYKAF
+711 AGENKVYKAF
-721 RVKNTGELTS
+721 RVKNTGELTR
-731 EQMIKQDYRN
+731 EQMKNQGYLN
-741 PHHDKYFCYFFDEE
+741 PRHERYFCYFFDEE
-755 ITLGDFDIQGI
+755 ITLGEFDIEAI
-766 IEADKKKYEADP
+766 IEADKKKHEADA
-778 KHKEKYAEGQPVYM
+778 KQKEKYAEGQPVFM
-792 SGKELIKFRKKC
+792 RGEELIKFRK
-804 IQI
+804 

>member
-21 GLGVLQNVEGKVCL
+21 GLGVLQDVEGKVSL

-159 NESFVMFILKNL
+159 NESFVMFIVKDL

-246 PLIRGDKFARYIN
+246 PLIRGDKFARYIS

-296 LNVDQREYLLVK
+296 LNVDQREYMLVK

-375 NESVY
+375 KESVY

-395 LFNDGKAEDRNG
+395 LFNDGKAEDRSG

-425 FISANQNVLQ
+425 FISANQNVLR
-435 PEDDIKLIDSD
+435 PENDIKLIDSD
-446 KEAGQ
+446 KEDGKR
-451 SRQQYYLSRQFE
+451 RQQYYLSRQFE

-482 FVIALYGRN
+482 FVVALYGRN
-491 HQSSKVAWR
+491 NSASKVQWR
-500 NKVRKMFRKE
+500 NKVRRMFRIE

-515 KDNFEFYAMTAHAD
+515 KENFEFYAMTAKSD
-529 VNADTYIKENFQT
+529 VNPDAYLRENFQQV
-542 LLGKVF
+542 LGKVY
-548 HPFENREGSDQQ
+548 HPFDNREGSDQQ
-560 YYSLALRNPDK
+560 YFSLALRKPEK
-571 EYEYYKNVKH
+571 EA
-581 DAIRAEEA
+581 DAAIREKVAS
-589 RRRIADENEQVMFD
+589 ENEAVMFE
-603 LKQAFYVAPCE
+603 LKHAFYIAKCP
-614 LGVDPRSLPEDVMP
+614 LGVDPRILPEDVMP
-628 IVEPR
+628 RVEARP
-633 SHDEIPKQ
+633 HDVIPKQ

-650 YADTTIL
+650 YPKATFL
-657 IGIVNGLDHLHWI
+657 IGIVNGMEHLHWI

-680 AYNVRLGKEVHGGVV
+680 AYNVRLGKEAHGGVV
-695 KSRDYVRH
+695 KSRDYVKH

-711 VGENKVYKAF
+711 AGENKVYKAF
-721 RVKNTGELTS
+721 RVKNTGELTR
-731 EQMIKQDYRN
+731 EQMISQGYLR
-741 PHHDKYFCYFFDEE
+741 PRHDKYFCYFFDEE
-755 ITLGDFDIQGI
+755 ITLGEFDIHGI
-766 IEADKKKYEADP
+766 IEADKKKHEVDA
-778 KHKEKYAEGQPVYM
+778 KQKEEYAEGQPIFM
-792 SGKELIKFRKKC
+792 SGEELIKFRK
-804 IQI
+804 

>member
-21 GLGVLQNVEGKVCL
+21 GLGVLQDVEGKVCL

-80 AEDCK
+80 AEDCN
-85 ELTTEEHTFIY
+85 ELTTEEHKFIY

-105 ITVFRDHE
+105 ITVFRNHE

-123 SSIVFYKQAPMM
+123 SSIVLYKQAPMM

-214 INFDE
+214 MNFDE
-219 ELLVIYYSILQHMH
+219 ELLVLYYSILQHMH

-316 IIDELIAGDQKLP
+316 IIDELIAGDQTLP

-336 DGKRVDHLYQYKELT
+336 DGKRVDHIYQYQELT
-351 NNDTDDNIYYIG
+351 NNATDDHIYYIG

-375 NESVY
+375 KESVY

-451 SRQQYYLSRQFE
+451 RRQQYYLSRQFE

-542 LLGKVF
+542 LLGKVY

-560 YYSLALRNPDK
+560 YFSLALRKPEKESNPEVSAK
-571 EYEYYKNVKH
+571 ISN
-581 DAIRAEEA
+581 
-589 RRRIADENEQVMFD
+589 ENEAVMFA
-603 LKQAFYVAPCE
+603 LRQAFYIAKCP
-614 LGVDPRSLPEDVMP
+614 LGVDPKTLPEDIMP
-628 IVEPR
+628 KVEARP
-633 SHDEIPKQ
+633 HDEIPKEY
-641 FLTMHYLEN
+641 LTMHHLEQ
-650 YADTTIL
+650 YPDATFL
-657 IGIVNGLDHLHWI
+657 IGGFNGVNQLNWI
-670 FSRKGGKRDD
+670 FSRRGGKRDD
-680 AYNVRLGKEVHGGVV
+680 AYNVRIGKDVHGGVI
-695 KSRDYVRH
+695 KSRENIRH
-703 AKFVILYN
+703 AKFVILYEFEKEDK
-711 VGENKVYKAF
+711 GVYKAF
-721 RVKNTGELTS
+721 RVKNIGELTKQ
-731 EQMIKQDYRN
+731 QMIDTGYIN
-741 PHHDKYFCYFFDEE
+741 PRHDAYLCYFFDEE
-755 ITLGDFDIQGI
+755 ITLGEFDIKKI
-766 IEADKKKYEADP
+766 IEADRMKHEADS
-778 KHKEKYAEGQPVYM
+778 KQKKEYAEGQPVYM
-792 SGKELIKFRKKC
+792 SGKELINYRK
-804 IQI
+804 

>member
-7 EYQYEYEDVYDVLK
+7 EYQYKYEDVCDVLK
-21 GLGVLQNVEGKVCL
+21 GLGVLQDVEGKVSL

-72 IEPKDLIN
+72 IEPRDLIN

-85 ELTTEEHTFIY
+85 DLTTEEHTFIF

-105 ITVFRDHE
+105 FTVFRDHE

-123 SSIVFYKQAPMM
+123 SSIVLYKQAPMM
-135 GHTRK
+135 WHTRK
-140 RRANTFLDV
+140 RKANTFLDV

-159 NESFVMFILKNL
+159 NESFVMFIVKNL

-196 STRRQD
+196 GTRRQG

-246 PLIRGDKFARYIN
+246 PLIRGDKFKRYIDS
-259 GYGKRRLKQIKYKYF
+259 YGKRRLKQIKYKYF

-336 DGKRVDHLYQYKELT
+336 DGKRVDHLYQYQELT
-351 NNDTDDNIYYIG
+351 NNDKNDNIYYIG

-375 NESVY
+375 KESIY

-395 LFNDGKAEDRNG
+395 LFNDGKAEEKSG

-425 FISANQNVLQ
+425 FISANQNVLR

-446 KEAGQ
+446 KEE
-451 SRQQYYLSRQFE
+451 SKRRQQYYLSRQFE

-542 LLGKVF
+542 LLGKVY

-560 YYSLALRNPDK
+560 YFSLALRKPEKESNPEVSAK
-571 EYEYYKNVKH
+571 ISN
-581 DAIRAEEA
+581 
-589 RRRIADENEQVMFD
+589 ENEAVMFA
-603 LKQAFYVAPCE
+603 LRQAFYITKCP
-614 LGVDPRSLPEDVMP
+614 LGVDPKTLPEDVMP
-628 IVEPR
+628 KVEARP
-633 SHDEIPKQ
+633 HDEIPKEY
-641 FLTMHYLEN
+641 LTMHHLEQ
-650 YADTTIL
+650 YPDATFL
-657 IGIVNGLDHLHWI
+657 IGGFNGVNQLNWI
-670 FSRKGGKRDD
+670 FSRRGGKRDD
-680 AYNVRLGKEVHGGVV
+680 AYNVRIGKDVHGGVI
-695 KSRDYVRH
+695 KSRENIRH
-703 AKFVILYN
+703 AKFVILYEFEKEDK
-711 VGENKVYKAF
+711 GVYKAF
-721 RVKNTGELTS
+721 RVKNVGELTKQ
-731 EQMIKQDYRN
+731 QMIDTGYIN
-741 PHHDKYFCYFFDEE
+741 PRHEVYLCYFFDEE
-755 ITLGDFDIQGI
+755 ITLGEFDIKKI
-766 IEADKKKYEADP
+766 IEADRMKHEADS
-778 KHKEKYAEGQPVYM
+778 KQKKEYAEGQPVYM
-792 SGKELIKFRKKC
+792 SGKELINFRK
-804 IQI
+804 

>member
-7 EYQYEYEDVYDVLK
+7 EYQYDYEDVYDVLK
-21 GLGVLQNVEGKVCL
+21 GLGVLQDVEGKVSL
-35 SYVGYYF
+35 SYVGYYY

-72 IEPKDLIN
+72 IEPRDLIN

-85 ELTTEEHTFIY
+85 DLTSEEHTFIY

-105 ITVFRDHE
+105 ITVFCDHE

-123 SSIVFYKQAPMM
+123 SSIVLYKQAPMM

-140 RRANTFLDV
+140 RKANTFLDV

-159 NESFVMFILKNL
+159 NESFVMFIVKNL

-196 STRRQD
+196 GTRRQD
-202 VSYLNPINKKRQ
+202 VSYLNSINKKRQ
-214 INFDE
+214 VNFDE

-246 PLIRGDKFARYIN
+246 PLIRGDKFARYIG

-336 DGKRVDHLYQYKELT
+336 DGKRVDHIYQYQELT
-351 NNDTDDNIYYIG
+351 NNTTDDNIYYIG

-375 NESVY
+375 KESIY

-395 LFNDGKAEDRNG
+395 LFNDGKEEEKNG

-425 FISANQNVLQ
+425 FISANQNVLR

-446 KEAGQ
+446 KEADKR
-451 SRQQYYLSRQFE
+451 RQQYYLSRQFE

-482 FVIALYGRN
+482 FVVALYGRN
-491 HQSSKVAWR
+491 HSASKALWR
-500 NKVRKMFRKE
+500 NKVRQMFRKE

-515 KDNFEFYAMTAHAD
+515 KENFEFYAMTAKSD
-529 VNADTYIKENFQT
+529 VNPDVYIKENFQS
-542 LLGKVF
+542 LLGKVY
-548 HPFENREGSDQQ
+548 HPFDNREGSDQQ
-560 YYSLALRNPDK
+560 YFSLALRKPEK
-571 EYEYYKNVKH
+571 ES
-581 DAIRAEEA
+581 DATIRAKVA
-589 RRRIADENEQVMFD
+589 SENEAVMFE
-603 LKQAFYVAPCE
+603 LKNAFYIAKCP
-614 LGVDPRSLPEDVMP
+614 LGVDPRTLPEDKMP

-633 SHDEIPKQ
+633 PHDVIPKQ

-650 YADTTIL
+650 YPKATFL
-657 IGIVNGLDHLHWI
+657 IGIVNGYEHLNWI
-670 FSRKGGKRDD
+670 FSRNGGKRDD
-680 AYNVRLGKEVHGGVV
+680 AYNVRLGKDVHGGVV
-695 KSRDYVRH
+695 KSRDYVKH
-703 AKFVILYN
+703 AKFVILYMD
-711 VGENKVYKAF
+711 GEKKVYKAF
-721 RVKNTGELTS
+721 RVKNTGELTH
-731 EQMIKQDYRN
+731 EQMISQGYLN
-741 PHHDKYFCYFFDEE
+741 PRHDRYFCYFFDEE
-755 ITLGDFDIQGI
+755 ITLGEFDIETI
-766 IEADKKKYEADP
+766 IEA
-778 KHKEKYAEGQPVYM
+778 EKTRNAGYAKGMPIYVNGE
-792 SGKELIKFRKKC
+792 ELIKFRK
-804 IQI
+804 

>member
-21 GLGVLQNVEGKVCL
+21 GLGVLQDVEGKVSL

-85 ELTTEEHTFIY
+85 ELTTEEHKFIY
-96 NLSVWIYRA
+96 NLSVWIYRV
-105 ITVFRDHE
+105 ITVFRNHE

-123 SSIVFYKQAPMM
+123 SSIVLYKQAPMM

-140 RRANTFLDV
+140 RKANTFLDV

-159 NESFVMFILKNL
+159 NESFVMFIVKNL

-181 RTISRSQAVIQESIG
+181 RTISRSQAVIQESGCG
-196 STRRQD
+196 SRRQD

-219 ELLVIYYSILQHMH
+219 ELLVIYYSVLQHMH
-233 DKYGFPVSINVNF
+233 DEYGFPVRINVNF
-246 PLIRGDKFARYIN
+246 PLIQGEKFKRYIN

-274 SDKALELWELCYAF
+274 SDKVLELWELCYAF

-316 IIDELIAGDQKLP
+316 IIDELIAGDQTLP

-336 DGKRVDHLYQYKELT
+336 DGKRVDHIYQYQELT
-351 NNDTDDNIYYIG
+351 NNTTDDHIYYIG

-375 NESVY
+375 KESVY

-451 SRQQYYLSRQFE
+451 RRQQYYLSRQFE

-515 KDNFEFYAMTAHAD
+515 KENFEFYAMTAHAD

-542 LLGKVF
+542 LLGKVY

-560 YYSLALRNPDK
+560 YFSLALRKPEKESNPEVSAK
-571 EYEYYKNVKH
+571 ISN
-581 DAIRAEEA
+581 
-589 RRRIADENEQVMFD
+589 ENEAVMFA
-603 LKQAFYVAPCE
+603 LRQAFYIAKCP
-614 LGVDPRSLPEDVMP
+614 LGVDPKTLPEDVMP
-628 IVEPR
+628 KVEARP
-633 SHDEIPKQ
+633 HDEIPKEY
-641 FLTMHYLEN
+641 LTMHHLEQ
-650 YADTTIL
+650 YPDATFL
-657 IGIVNGLDHLHWI
+657 IGGFNGVNQLNWI
-670 FSRKGGKRDD
+670 FSRRGGKRDD
-680 AYNVRLGKEVHGGVV
+680 AYNVRIGKDVHGGVI
-695 KSRDYVRH
+695 KSRENIRH
-703 AKFVILYN
+703 AKFVILYEFEKEDK
-711 VGENKVYKAF
+711 GVYKAF
-721 RVKNTGELTS
+721 RVKNIGELTKQ
-731 EQMIKQDYRN
+731 QMIDTGYIN
-741 PHHDKYFCYFFDEE
+741 PRHDAYLCYFFDEE
-755 ITLGDFDIQGI
+755 ITLGEFDIKKI
-766 IEADKKKYEADP
+766 IEADRMKHEADS
-778 KHKEKYAEGQPVYM
+778 KQKKEYAEGQPVYM
-792 SGKELIKFRKKC
+792 SGKELINFRK
-804 IQI
+804 

>member
-21 GLGVLQNVEGKVCL
+21 GLGVLQNVEGKVSL

-140 RRANTFLDV
+140 RMANTFLDV

-159 NESFVMFILKNL
+159 NESFVMFIVKNL

-246 PLIRGDKFARYIN
+246 PLIRGDKFARYIS

-351 NNDTDDNIYYIG
+351 NNDTDNNIYYIG

-375 NESVY
+375 KESVY

-395 LFNDGKAEDRNG
+395 LFNDGKAENRSG

-425 FISANQNVLQ
+425 FISANQNVLR
-435 PEDDIKLIDSD
+435 PENDIKLIDSD
-446 KEAGQ
+446 KEDGKR
-451 SRQQYYLSRQFE
+451 RQQYYLSRQFE

-482 FVIALYGRN
+482 FVVALYGRN
-491 HQSSKVAWR
+491 NSASKVQWR
-500 NKVRKMFRKE
+500 NKVRRMFRIE

-515 KDNFEFYAMTAHAD
+515 KENFEFYAMTAKSD
-529 VNADTYIKENFQT
+529 VNPDAYLRENFQQV
-542 LLGKVF
+542 LGKVY
-548 HPFENREGSDQQ
+548 HPFDNREGSDQQ
-560 YYSLALRNPDK
+560 YFSLALRKPEK
-571 EYEYYKNVKH
+571 EA
-581 DAIRAEEA
+581 DAAIREKVAS
-589 RRRIADENEQVMFD
+589 ENEAVMFE
-603 LKQAFYVAPCE
+603 LKHAFYIAKCP
-614 LGVDPRSLPEDVMP
+614 LGVDPRTLPEDVMP
-628 IVEPR
+628 RVEARP
-633 SHDEIPKQ
+633 HDVIPKQ

-650 YADTTIL
+650 YPKATFL
-657 IGIVNGLDHLHWI
+657 IGIVNGMEHLHWI

-680 AYNVRLGKEVHGGVV
+680 AYNVRLGKEAHGGVV
-695 KSRDYVRH
+695 KSRDYVKH

-711 VGENKVYKAF
+711 AGENKVYKAF
-721 RVKNTGELTS
+721 RVKNTGELTR
-731 EQMIKQDYRN
+731 EQMISQGYLR
-741 PHHDKYFCYFFDEE
+741 PRHDKYFCYFFDEE
-755 ITLGDFDIQGI
+755 ITLGEFDIYGI
-766 IEADKKKYEADP
+766 IEADKKKHEVDA
-778 KHKEKYAEGQPVYM
+778 KQKEKYAEGQPIFM
-792 SGKELIKFRKKC
+792 SGEVLIKFRK
-804 IQI
+804 

>member
-21 GLGVLQNVEGKVCL
+21 GLGVLQDVEGKVSL

-85 ELTTEEHTFIY
+85 ELTTEEHKFIY

-123 SSIVFYKQAPMM
+123 SSIVLYKQAPMM

-140 RRANTFLDV
+140 RKANTFLDV

-159 NESFVMFILKNL
+159 NESFVMFIVKNL

-196 STRRQD
+196 GTRRQD

-246 PLIRGDKFARYIN
+246 PLIRGDKFERYIN

-308 SFHIVFEA
+308 SFHIVFET

-336 DGKRVDHLYQYKELT
+336 DGKRVDHLYQYQELT
-351 NNDTDDNIYYIG
+351 NNDKNDNIYYIG

-375 NESVY
+375 KESVY

-451 SRQQYYLSRQFE
+451 RRQQYYLSRQFE

-542 LLGKVF
+542 LLGKVY

-560 YYSLALRNPDK
+560 YFSLALRKPEKESNPEVSAK
-571 EYEYYKNVKH
+571 ISN
-581 DAIRAEEA
+581 
-589 RRRIADENEQVMFD
+589 ENEAVMFA
-603 LKQAFYVAPCE
+603 LRQAFYIAKCP
-614 LGVDPRSLPEDVMP
+614 LGVDPKTLPEDVMP
-628 IVEPR
+628 KVEARP
-633 SHDEIPKQ
+633 HDEIPKEY
-641 FLTMHYLEN
+641 LTMHHLEQ
-650 YADTTIL
+650 YPDATFL
-657 IGIVNGLDHLHWI
+657 IGGFNGVNQLNWI
-670 FSRKGGKRDD
+670 FSRRGGKRDD
-680 AYNVRLGKEVHGGVV
+680 AYNVRIGKDVHGGVI
-695 KSRDYVRH
+695 KSRENIRH
-703 AKFVILYN
+703 AKFVILYEFEKEDK
-711 VGENKVYKAF
+711 GVYKAF
-721 RVKNTGELTS
+721 RVKNIGELTKQ
-731 EQMIKQDYRN
+731 QMIDTGYIN
-741 PHHDKYFCYFFDEE
+741 PRHDAYLCYFFDEE
-755 ITLGDFDIQGI
+755 ITLGEFDIKKI
-766 IEADKKKYEADP
+766 IEADRMKHEADS
-778 KHKEKYAEGQPVYM
+778 KQKKEYAEGQPVYM
-792 SGKELIKFRKKC
+792 TGKELINFRK
-804 IQI
+804 

>member
-21 GLGVLQNVEGKVCL
+21 GLGVLQNVEGKVSL

-140 RRANTFLDV
+140 RMANTFLDV

-159 NESFVMFILKNL
+159 NESFVMFIVKNL

-246 PLIRGDKFARYIN
+246 PLIRGDKFARYIS

-351 NNDTDDNIYYIG
+351 NNDTDNNIYYIG

-375 NESVY
+375 KESVY

-395 LFNDGKAEDRNG
+395 LFNDGKAENRSG

-425 FISANQNVLQ
+425 FISANQNVLR
-435 PEDDIKLIDSD
+435 PENDIKLIDSD
-446 KEAGQ
+446 KEDGKR
-451 SRQQYYLSRQFE
+451 RQQYYLSRQFE

-482 FVIALYGRN
+482 FVVALYGRN
-491 HQSSKVAWR
+491 NSASKVQWR
-500 NKVRKMFRKE
+500 NKVRRMFRIE

-515 KDNFEFYAMTAHAD
+515 KENFEFYAMTAKSD
-529 VNADTYIKENFQT
+529 VNPDAYLRENFQQV
-542 LLGKVF
+542 LGKVY
-548 HPFENREGSDQQ
+548 HPFDNREGSDQQ
-560 YYSLALRNPDK
+560 YFSLALRKPEK
-571 EYEYYKNVKH
+571 EA
-581 DAIRAEEA
+581 DAAIREKVAS
-589 RRRIADENEQVMFD
+589 ENEAVMFE
-603 LKQAFYVAPCE
+603 LKHAFYIAKCP
-614 LGVDPRSLPEDVMP
+614 LGVDPRTLPEDVMP
-628 IVEPR
+628 RVEARP
-633 SHDEIPKQ
+633 HDVIPKQ

-650 YADTTIL
+650 YPKATFL
-657 IGIVNGLDHLHWI
+657 IGIVNGMEHLHWI

-680 AYNVRLGKEVHGGVV
+680 AYNVRLGKEAHGGVV
-695 KSRDYVRH
+695 KSRDYVKH

-711 VGENKVYKAF
+711 AGENKVYKAF
-721 RVKNTGELTS
+721 RVKNTGELTR
-731 EQMIKQDYRN
+731 EQMISQGYLR
-741 PHHDKYFCYFFDEE
+741 PRHDKYFCYFFDEE
-755 ITLGDFDIQGI
+755 ITLGEFDIYGI
-766 IEADKKKYEADP
+766 IEADKKKHEVDA
-778 KHKEKYAEGQPVYM
+778 KQKEKYAEGQPIFM
-792 SGKELIKFRKKC
+792 SGEELIKFRK
-804 IQI
+804 

>member
-7 EYQYEYEDVYDVLK
+7 EYQYKYEDVCDVLK
-21 GLGVLQNVEGKVCL
+21 GLGVLQDVEGKVSL

-72 IEPKDLIN
+72 IEPRDLIN

-85 ELTTEEHTFIY
+85 DLTTEEHTFIY
-96 NLSVWIYRA
+96 NLSVWMYRA

-123 SSIVFYKQAPMM
+123 SSIVLYKQAPMM

-140 RRANTFLDV
+140 RKANTFLDV

-159 NESFVMFILKNL
+159 NESFVMFIVKNL

-196 STRRQD
+196 GTRRQD
-202 VSYLNPINKKRQ
+202 VSYLNPVNKKRQ

-219 ELLVIYYSILQHMH
+219 ELLVIYYSILQHMQ
-233 DKYGFPVSINVNF
+233 DEYGFPIRINVNF
-246 PLIRGDKFARYIN
+246 PLIRGEKFKRYVR
-259 GYGKRRLKQIKYKYF
+259 GFGKRRLKQIKYKYF

-288 FDRPDNIM
+288 FDRPENIT
-296 LNVDQREYLLVK
+296 LNIDQKEYLLVK

-316 IIDELIAGDQKLP
+316 IIDELIAGDQRKQLP

-336 DGKRVDHLYQYKELT
+336 DGKRVDHMYQYKELT
-351 NNDTDDNIYYIG
+351 NNENDDNIYYIG
-363 DSKYYKRGNSLG
+363 DSKYYKRGNALG
-375 NESVY
+375 VESVY

-389 IQWNID
+389 IQWNLD
-395 LFNDGKAEDRNG
+395 LFNDGKKEDQDG
-407 HVKLRDDVTEGYN
+407 HIKLRDDVTEGYN
-420 IIPNF
+420 VIPNF
-425 FISANQNVLQ
+425 FLSANQNILSAD
-435 PEDDIKLIDSD
+435 DDIHLIDSE
-446 KEAGQ
+446 KPEHKR
-451 SRQQYYLSRQFE
+451 RQEYYLSRQFD

-482 FVIALYGRN
+482 FVVSLYGRN
-491 HQSSKVAWR
+491 NSARKAEWR
-500 NKVRKMFRKE
+500 NRVRQLFRTE
-510 IQQML
+510 IQNML
-515 KDNFEFYAMTAHAD
+515 KENFEFYAITAHAD
-529 VNADTYIKENFQT
+529 VNAEAYIKDNFQT

-571 EYEYYKNVKH
+571 EYEYYKKVKR
-581 DAIRAEEA
+581 DAVRAEEA
-589 RRRIADENEQVMFD
+589 RKRIADENEQVKFD
-603 LKQAFYVAPCE
+603 LRQAFYIAPCE
-614 LGVDPRSLPEDVMP
+614 LGVDPRTLPEDVMP
-628 IVEPR
+628 VIEPR
-633 SHDEIPKQ
+633 MHDDIPKQ

-650 YADTTIL
+650 YPTAMFL

-680 AYNVRLGKEVHGGVV
+680 AYNVRLGKDVPGGVV

-711 VGENKVYKAF
+711 AGENKVYKAF
-721 RVKNTGELTS
+721 RVKNIGELTR
-731 EQMIKQDYRN
+731 EQLIKQDYRD
-741 PHHDKYFCYFFDEE
+741 PHHDKYLCYFFDEE
-755 ITLGDFDIQGI
+755 ITLGEFDIQGI
-766 IEADKKKYEADP
+766 INADKDKFEADTKR
-778 KHKEKYAEGQPVYM
+778 KEEYAEGQPVFM
-792 SGKELIKFRKKC
+792 SGKELIKFRL
-804 IQI
+804 

>member
-7 EYQYEYEDVYDVLK
+7 EYQYKYEDVCDVLK
-21 GLGVLQNVEGKVCL
+21 GLGVLQDVEGKVSL

-72 IEPKDLIN
+72 IEPRDLIN

-85 ELTTEEHTFIY
+85 DLTTEEHTFIY

-123 SSIVFYKQAPMM
+123 SSIVLYKQAPMM

-140 RRANTFLDV
+140 RKANTFLDV

-159 NESFVMFILKNL
+159 NESFVMFIVKNL

-196 STRRQD
+196 GTRRQD

-246 PLIRGDKFARYIN
+246 PLIRGDKFKRYIDS
-259 GYGKRRLKQIKYKYF
+259 YGKRRLKQIKYKYF

-336 DGKRVDHLYQYKELT
+336 DGKRVDHLYQYQELT
-351 NNDTDDNIYYIG
+351 NNDKNDNIYYIG
-363 DSKYYKRGNSLG
+363 DSKYYKRGNSLDK
-375 NESVY
+375 ESIY

-395 LFNDGKAEDRNG
+395 LFNDGKAEEKSG

-425 FISANQNVLQ
+425 FISANQNVLR

-446 KEAGQ
+446 KEE
-451 SRQQYYLSRQFE
+451 SKRRQQYYLSRQFE

-482 FVIALYGRN
+482 FVVALYGRN
-491 HQSSKVAWR
+491 NAASKVQWR
-500 NKVRKMFRKE
+500 NKVRRMFRIE

-515 KDNFEFYAMTAHAD
+515 KENFEFYAMTAKSD
-529 VNADTYIKENFQT
+529 VNPDAYIRENFQQV
-542 LLGKVF
+542 LGKVY
-548 HPFENREGSDQQ
+548 HPFDNREGSDQQ
-560 YYSLALRNPDK
+560 YFSLALRKPEKESNPEVSAK
-571 EYEYYKNVKH
+571 ISN
-581 DAIRAEEA
+581 
-589 RRRIADENEQVMFD
+589 ENEAVMFA
-603 LKQAFYVAPCE
+603 LRQAFYIAKCP
-614 LGVDPRSLPEDVMP
+614 LGVDPKTLPEDIMP
-628 IVEPR
+628 KVEARP
-633 SHDEIPKQ
+633 HDEIPKEY
-641 FLTMHYLEN
+641 LTMHHLEQ
-650 YADTTIL
+650 YPDATFL
-657 IGIVNGLDHLHWI
+657 IGGFNGVNQLNWI
-670 FSRKGGKRDD
+670 FSRRGGKRDD
-680 AYNVRLGKEVHGGVV
+680 AYNVRIGKDVHGGVI
-695 KSRDYVRH
+695 KSRENIRH
-703 AKFVILYN
+703 AKFVILYEFEKEDK
-711 VGENKVYKAF
+711 GVYKAF
-721 RVKNTGELTS
+721 RVKNVGELTKQ
-731 EQMIKQDYRN
+731 QMIDTGYIN
-741 PHHDKYFCYFFDEE
+741 PRHEVYLCYFFDEE
-755 ITLGDFDIQGI
+755 ITLGEFDIKKI
-766 IEADKKKYEADP
+766 IEADRMKHEADS
-778 KHKEKYAEGQPVYM
+778 KQKKEYAEGQPVYM
-792 SGKELIKFRKKC
+792 SGKELINFRK
-804 IQI
+804 